1 MKKKNFFRKLL
12 VAVVCCALLLQI
24 SSCGYLLYPERRGQ
38 TGERIDVGVAV
49 LDAIGLLFFI
59 IPGLIAFA
67 VDFTNGTIYL
77 PPERRSNLEDSSTRW
92 LALSIPED
100 KLDKE
105 GIESFVSDYLGRPV
119 SLDSPGVRVLQLN
132 SAEQLLQDALG
143 KRGISLQSW
152 RLKRVG

>member
-1 MKKKNFFRKLL
+1 MKKKNLFRRLL

-38 TGERIDVGVAV
+38 TGDKIDAGVAA

-77 PPERRSNLEDSSTRW
+77 PPGKGSTREDSSIRW

-105 GIESFVSDYLGRPV
+105 GIESFVSDYLGKPV
-119 SLDSPGVRVLQLN
+119 SLDSSDVRVLQLD
-132 SAEQLLQDALG
+132 SAELLLQDTPGIMASAWN
-143 KRGISLQSW
+143 RGE
-152 RLKRVG
+152 

>member
-1 MKKKNFFRKLL
+1 MKKKNLFRRLL

-38 TGERIDVGVAV
+38 TGERIDVGIAV

-77 PPERRSNLEDSSTRW
+77 PPGRGSNQEDSSTRW

-105 GIESFVSDYLGRPV
+105 GIESFVSDYLGKPV
-119 SLDSPGVRVLQLN
+119 SLDSPDVRVMQLD
-132 SAEQLLQDALG
+132 SAERLLQDAPG

-152 RLKRVG
+152 RVRQAG